1 MHKKQKRTLIILSVL
16 AVSMVTLLLLSRLC
30 PEFTTRVYTGKI
42 FPIVT
47 MPFRFICNLIP
58 ISLGEIVLF
67 GGILLFFVSGIRRI
81 VLAICKHTWKPL
93 LQELYYVAL
102 FLLVVVILFPVMGGL
117 NYSRQTFSQMAG
129 YEVTDVSAEELES
142 LCRYLGKM
150 AAKERNFLPQNE
162 QGVTQSPLTIPE
174 ILDCAQEG
182 YDRIGQ
188 TYPWLSGDYGTPKI
202 AMASDLMS
210 YLRIS
215 GIYPYFV
222 PEAIV
227 NTNTPILSLP
237 HTACH
242 EMAHQ
247 RGIAREDEANFVGYL
262 AAIHHSEGIFR
273 YSGYLE
279 AYRYGMDAL
288 YGMDSE
294 RWQAV
299 YKTTHSGILRDLAYI
314 YSVWEPY
321 TTSDNVLGEISTNL
335 NDLYLKG
342 NAVEDGVQNYNRMVD
357 LLIAYQKYHAS
368 QT

>member
-1 MHKKQKRTLIILSVL
+1 MHKKQKRNLIILSAL
-16 AVSMVTLLLLSRLC
+16 AVVMIAALLLSRLC
-30 PEFTTRVYTGKI
+30 PEFITRVYTGKI
-42 FPIVT
+42 FPIIT
-47 MPFRFICNLIP
+47 MPFRFVCNLIP

-67 GGILLFFVSGIRRI
+67 GGVLLFFVSGIRRI
-81 VLAICKHTWKPL
+81 VLAIRRRTWKPF
-93 LQELYYVAL
+93 LQGLYHTVL
-102 FLLVVVILFPVMGGL
+102 VLLVIIILFPIMGGL

-129 YEVTDVSAEELES
+129 YEVSDVSAEELES
-142 LCRYLGKM
+142 LCRYLGTM
-150 AAKERNFLPQNE
+150 AATERNGLPQNE
-162 QGVTQSPLTIPE
+162 QGVTQSPLTILE

-182 YDRIGQ
+182 YNRIGK
-188 TYPWLSGDYGTPKI
+188 TYPWLSGYYGTPKI
-202 AMASDLMS
+202 AMSSDIMS

-215 GIYPYFV
+215 GIYPYLV

-279 AYRYGMDAL
+279 AYRYSMDAL
-288 YGMDSE
+288 YSVDSE

-299 YKTTHSGILRDLAYI
+299 YKTTHRGILRDLAYI

-321 TTSDNVLGEISTNL
+321 TASDNVLGELSTNL

-342 NAVEDGVQNYNRMVD
+342 NAVEDGVQNYNRMVE
-357 LLIAYQKYHAS
+357 LLIAYQKHQAS
-368 QT
+368 QG